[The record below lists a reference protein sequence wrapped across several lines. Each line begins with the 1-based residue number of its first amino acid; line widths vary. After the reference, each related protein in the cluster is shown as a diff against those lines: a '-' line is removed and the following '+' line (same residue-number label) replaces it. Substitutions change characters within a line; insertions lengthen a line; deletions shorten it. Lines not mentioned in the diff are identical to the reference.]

1 VQAATRKL
9 GSPGRCCFALAC
21 LAYGLALCPLPA
33 SAKCTFA
40 KLAELPITMSGLRPT
55 IMTKINGADAR
66 FALDSGAFYSMI
78 SSATAA
84 QFELRQKSLH
94 GIKVNG
100 VGGATD
106 VSVATVK
113 AFTLAGIAMHD
124 VDFLVGGSEIG
135 GGAIGMLG
143 QNFLER
149 WDVEYDFAKGVVRLF
164 KADDCKHTRL
174 AYWVAPDQAA
184 SMMDINRTTFLRPH
198 TMGRASVNGAQI
210 TVLFD
215 TGASTSVL
223 SLSAASRAGVKPD
236 MAGVVEAGYST
247 GIGRGAVKT
256 YIAPFAS
263 FKIGDDEEVKN
274 TRLRMA
280 DINLSQGDML
290 LGADF
295 FLSHHVLVAN
305 SQQRLYFTYNGGP
318 VFNLSR
324 NLPADAA
331 ARADDPGAAKQ
342 DEPADAAAFA
352 RRGAASLGRRDFR
365 QAISDF
371 TRARELNPNEPEF
384 AYERGMAYWQ
394 NKEPVPAMSDLD
406 QALALN
412 SDYLAARMARARLR
426 LSDKDRAGAAADL
439 DAADQVAPKQS
450 DVRFEL
456 AQLYEQTDFPARAV
470 PQYGLW
476 IANHPDDSKIVQAL
490 HHRCRVRAVQ
500 GQDLEKALD
509 DCNAA
514 YRRGD
519 KSVHPGIAAILG
531 SRGLVRLRLGNYD
544 KAIADYDES
553 LRLAP
558 KNASSLYG
566 RGIARL
572 RKNKTAEGEADL
584 AQAKALSSTVAKEFE
599 DRGITP

>member
-1 VQAATRKL
+1 
-9 GSPGRCCFALAC
+9 
-21 LAYGLALCPLPA
+21 
-33 SAKCTFA
+33 
-40 KLAELPITMSGLRPT
+40 M
-55 IMTKINGADAR
+55 
-66 FALDSGAFYSMI
+66 
-78 SSATAA
+78 
-84 QFELRQKSLH
+84 
-94 GIKVNG
+94 
-100 VGGATD
+100 GG
-106 VSVATVK
+106 
-113 AFTLAGIAMHD
+113 
-124 VDFLVGGSEIG
+124 
-135 GGAIGMLG
+135 
-143 QNFLER
+143 
-149 WDVEYDFAKGVVRLF
+149 
-164 KADDCKHTRL
+164 
-174 AYWVAPDQAA
+174 
-184 SMMDINRTTFLRPH
+184 
-198 TMGRASVNGAQI
+198 ASVNGAQI

-295 FLSHHVLVAN
+295 FLSHHILVSN
-305 SQQRLYFTYNGGP
+305 SQRRLYFTYNGGP

-324 NLPADAA
+324 KLSADQAAPAEV
-331 ARADDPGAAKQ
+331 PGAATQ

-352 RRGAASLGRRDFR
+352 RRGAASLGRRDFQ
-365 QAISDF
+365 QAIADF

-394 NKEPVPAMSDLD
+394 NKQPVPAMSDLD
-406 QALALN
+406 QAITLN

-439 DAADQVAPKQS
+439 DAADQVAPKQA

-490 HHRCRVRAVQ
+490 HHRCWVRAMQ

-509 DCNAA
+509 DCTAA
-514 YRRGD
+514 YRRSD
-519 KSVHPGIAAILG
+519 KSIHPGVAAILDA
-531 SRGLVRLRLGNYD
+531 RGLVRLRLGNYD

-553 LRLAP
+553 LKLAP
-558 KNASSLYG
+558 KNARSLYG

-572 RKNKTAEGEADL
+572 RKNNTAEGEADL
-584 AQAKALSSTVAKEFE
+584 AQARALSSTVAKEFE